1 MKQAYISKRFN
12 RSSVE
17 IIATAEQICQDYA
30 ARGLG
35 LTLRQ
40 LYYQFVA
47 RGYLPNRDT
56 EYKRLGS
63 IIADARLAG
72 LIDWDHIE
80 DRTRFLRG
88 VTTWSSPNQILRAVA
103 SQFQTNRWR
112 DQTEHVEVW
121 IEKDA
126 LVGVIQNPCSRWHVD
141 YFACRGYASASE
153 VRSAGVRFAHHERMG
168 RHTTVIHLGDHDPSG
183 IDMTRDL
190 EDRLRLFGS
199 RVDVRRIALNMNQVE
214 QYAPPPNPAKLT
226 DSRATGYIAEY
237 GRESWELDALDPT
250 VIQDLVE
257 REILARLDMDEW
269 NRVKAEDMAVR
280 EVLGRLA
287 DNWDD
292 VREHV
297 EETYE

>member
-1 MKQAYISKRFN
+1 MKQAYITKRFN
-12 RSSVE
+12 RSSIE
-17 IIATAEQICQDYA
+17 IISTAEQICQEYA

-63 IIADARLAG
+63 IVADARLAG

-112 DQTEHVEVW
+112 GQTEHVEVW

-153 VRSAGVRFAHHERMG
+153 VRAAGVRFAHHERMG

-199 RVDVRRIALNMNQVE
+199 RVDVRRIALNMDQVE

-269 NRVKAEDMAVR
+269 NRVEAEDLAVR

-287 DNWDD
+287 DNWDE